1 MGLKKRK
8 RKKLTGAKLHAA
20 VKKILK
26 ASLKDPRT
34 PANSKELA
42 RQVLRQKKYK

>member
-1 MGLKKRK
+1 MKKRK

-26 ASLKDPRT
+26 ATLRDSRSPEVTK
-34 PANSKELA
+34 NLA
-42 RQVLRQKKYK
+42 RQVLKQKKYQ